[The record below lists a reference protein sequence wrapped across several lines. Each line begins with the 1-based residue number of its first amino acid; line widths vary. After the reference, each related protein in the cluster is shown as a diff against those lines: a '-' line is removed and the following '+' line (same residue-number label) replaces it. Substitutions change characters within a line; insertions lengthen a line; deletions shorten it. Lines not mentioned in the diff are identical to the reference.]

1 MGTLTTVDQVDL
13 AGKRVFV
20 RVDFNVPLEP
30 ADGGLRVADDTRIRE
45 ALPTLRYVVE
55 HGGRLV
61 VASHLGRPKGKRDP
75 KQSLAPAAARL
86 AELLGRPVPL
96 LADSIG
102 PEVEARVNALGPGE
116 AVALENLRFHA
127 GEEKNDPEY
136 AAALARLADVYVN
149 DAFGA
154 AHRAHASTAGMV
166 PLVPVRVA
174 GFLMKKELDYLGR
187 ALAEPARPFVA
198 ILGGAKVSDKI
209 GVLERLV
216 QLVDGL
222 LVGGAMAYTFLKARG
237 VAVGRSLV
245 EDGLVELA
253 RQLMDAARGRGVTFL
268 LPEDHVIVERLDAPS
283 ATRTTDGQAIPD
295 GWLGVDVGP
304 KTVERFTRE
313 IRGAKTV
320 VWNGPMGIFETDR
333 FARGT
338 FAVARAVAEATT
350 AGATT
355 IVGGGDSLSAVRQ
368 AGVADRISHVST
380 GGGASL
386 EFLEGKPLPGVA
398 ALEA

>member
-1 MGTLTTVDQVDL
+1 MSALKTVDRVEL
-13 AGKRVFV
+13 RGKRVFV

-30 ADGGLRVADDTRIRE
+30 AGGGRLAVADDTRIRE
-45 ALPTLRYVVE
+45 ALPTLRYVLE

-75 KQSLAPAAARL
+75 MQSLAPAVARL

-96 LADSIG
+96 LPDSTG
-102 PEVEARVNALGPGE
+102 PEVEARVSALRPGE
-116 AVALENLRFHA
+116 AVALENLRFYP

-166 PLVPVRVA
+166 PLVPVRAA

-187 ALAEPARPFVA
+187 ALAEPGRPFAA

-209 GVLERLV
+209 GVLERLL
-216 QLVDGL
+216 QLVDVL
-222 LVGGAMAYTFLKARG
+222 LIGGAMAYTFQKAQG
-237 VAVGRSLV
+237 IAVGRSLV
-245 EDGLVELA
+245 EEGYVDLA
-253 RQLMDAARGRGVTFL
+253 RRLLASARERGVTFL
-268 LPEDHVIVERLDAPS
+268 LPEDHVIVERLGAPS
-283 ATRTTDGQAIPD
+283 ETRTTDGPAIPD
-295 GWLGVDVGP
+295 GWIGVDIGP
-304 KTVERFTRE
+304 KSVERFASE
-313 IRGAKTV
+313 IRQAKTV
-320 VWNGPMGIFETDR
+320 LWNGPMGIFETEG
-333 FARGT
+333 FAKGT
-338 FAVARAVAEATT
+338 FAVAGAVAA
-350 AGATT
+350 AGDSGATT
-355 IVGGGDSLSAVRQ
+355 IVGGGDSVAAVTQ

-386 EFLEGKPLPGVA
+386 EFLEGKPLPGIA
-398 ALEA
+398 ALE